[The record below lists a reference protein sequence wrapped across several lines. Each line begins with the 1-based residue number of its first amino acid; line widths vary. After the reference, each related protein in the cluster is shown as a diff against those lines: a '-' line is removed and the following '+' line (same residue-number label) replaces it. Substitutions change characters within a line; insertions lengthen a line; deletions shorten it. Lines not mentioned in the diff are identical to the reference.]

1 MTIRTI
7 IYSIALFALTSCE
20 QLGSVNDITPEYVLT
35 DKNVFVDANSTE
47 AFVDGLYQHWRS
59 DGITQMRNCMS
70 LLTRTSNNSSV
81 PKAYEFKIN
90 DVSPRSSL
98 VFDYYSNLYLI
109 INQANTIINYLPKST
124 PKLLNEERKKEII
137 GEAYFNRAIA
147 YFMLLRSFGEFW
159 NEDSALGVVIYET
172 PVSDNIGKARSSV
185 KPQIR
190 NL

>member
-70 LLTRTSNNSSV
+70 LLTRTQIIHLYQKHMNLKSMM
-81 PKAYEFKIN
+81 
-90 DVSPRSSL
+90 L
-98 VFDYYSNLYLI
+98 VH
-109 INQANTIINYLPKST
+109 
-124 PKLLNEERKKEII
+124 
-137 GEAYFNRAIA
+137 
-147 YFMLLRSFGEFW
+147 
-159 NEDSALGVVIYET
+159 VHH
-172 PVSDNIGKARSSV
+172 
-185 KPQIR
+185 
-190 NL
+190 